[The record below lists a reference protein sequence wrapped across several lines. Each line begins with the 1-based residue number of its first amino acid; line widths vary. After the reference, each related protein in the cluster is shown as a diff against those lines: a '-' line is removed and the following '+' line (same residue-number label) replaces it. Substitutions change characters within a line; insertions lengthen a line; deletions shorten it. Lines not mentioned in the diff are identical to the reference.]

1 MANFTTH
8 LAVGTVLSGGLATLT
23 LAANVISPESL
34 VAVTLAGVVGGVLP
48 DIDLKDS
55 RPARVLFS
63 GLAIAF
69 SFVVLFTF
77 AQHLSVV
84 EMLIAWLGT
93 LVAVRYGGEALFHRL
108 SYHRGIFHSILCGV
122 TFWFITAIVYQR
134 LLGYHEGVAWLAGG
148 FLFLGFLS
156 HLILD
161 EIYSID
167 VDDRRLKT
175 SFGTALKLIDFK
187 NLGQSGAMAAVCAA
201 AFMLTPPAAPFV
213 TGISSK
219 QLWTGL
225 EQKLLPHGTW
235 FGIDASR
242 IAMPGRQRAE
252 TQPIS
257 TGSLPAKP
265 GVPEANI
272 APKPE

>member
-8 LAVGTVLSGGLATLT
+8 LGVGTVISGALATLT
-23 LAANVISPESL
+23 LAADVISPESL
-34 VAVTLAGVVGGVLP
+34 VAVTLAGVVGSVLP

-55 RPARVLFS
+55 RPSRVLFS
-63 GLAIAF
+63 GLAMLF
-69 SFVVLFTF
+69 SFAVLFTF
-77 AQHLSVV
+77 ATHLSIV
-84 EMLIAWLGT
+84 EMMIAWLGT
-93 LVAVRYGGEALFHRL
+93 LVAVRYGGEAIFHRL

-122 TFWFITAIVYQR
+122 TFWFICTIVYKFVF
-134 LLGYHEGVAWLAGG
+134 GFHEGIAWLAGG

-187 NLGQSGAMAAVCAA
+187 HLGHSSAMAITCAA
-201 AFMLTPPAAPFV
+201 AFMLTPPANAFV

-219 QLWTGL
+219 QLWAGL
-225 EQKLLPHGTW
+225 NQKLLPRDTW
-235 FGIDASR
+235 FGVDPKR
-242 IAMPGRQRAE
+242 IALPGRQRAE
-252 TQPIS
+252 TSPVT
-257 TGSLPAKP
+257 TGALPPKR
-265 GVPEANI
+265 GTPEANL
-272 APKPE
+272 APKRE